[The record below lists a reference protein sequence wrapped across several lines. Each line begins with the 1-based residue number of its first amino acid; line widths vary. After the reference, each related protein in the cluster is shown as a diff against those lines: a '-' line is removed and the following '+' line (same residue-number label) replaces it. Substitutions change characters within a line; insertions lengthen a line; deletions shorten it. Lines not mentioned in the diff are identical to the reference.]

1 MYGDFTARNTVRT
14 PYIPIHVWFWPT
26 LEVQQVL
33 PRPQANLLPRALA
46 LHVLASCLDSCSRG
60 LGFQRVVLLVELTLC
75 VHLQIQM
82 HAHCHSQ
89 LAIAVDVVLSALK
102 AWNHEPASSVCVC
115 VFKCV

>member
-1 MYGDFTARNTVRT
+1 
-14 PYIPIHVWFWPT
+14 
-26 LEVQQVL
+26 
-33 PRPQANLLPRALA
+33 
-46 LHVLASCLDSCSRG
+46 
-60 LGFQRVVLLVELTLC
+60 